1 MTYILKSDFIYK
13 YLIEGVYLA
22 VLFIVLVRL
31 FAKKIVS
38 TDWTIQ
44 FMRWSMILYAIASLV
59 DTLIY
64 IFSNETLAD
73 LPKESTGYHETL
85 FFFVVLLKFAP
96 FILLD
101 SKIGKNLLLLFGIGL
116 LLNIQSFALIYIWS
130 LREYS
135 DNMDIISD
143 YGTTTISRV
152 SIVFISLLLIENGVK
167 AWMKYSKK
175 N

>member
-1 MTYILKSDFIYK
+1 MFEMGDFIYK

-22 VLFIVLVRL
+22 VLLIVLVRL

-44 FMRWSMILYAIASLV
+44 FMRWAMILYAVSSLI

-64 IFSNETLAD
+64 TFSNETLAD
-73 LPKESTGYHETL
+73 LQKESTGYHETL

-101 SKIGKNLLLLFGIGL
+101 YKIGKNLLLLFGIGL

-135 DNMDIISD
+135 DNMHTISD
-143 YGTTTISRV
+143 YGTELISRV
-152 SIVFISLLLIENGVK
+152 SIVFISVLAAENGLK
-167 AWMKYSKK
+167 AWMKYRRKI
-175 N
+175 

>member
-1 MTYILKSDFIYK
+1 MFEMGEFIYK

-22 VLFIVLVRL
+22 VLLIVLVRV

-44 FMRWSMILYAIASLV
+44 FMRWAMIVYSVIRIVEFLFKVFNNATV
-59 DTLIY
+59 
-64 IFSNETLAD
+64 AD
-73 LPKESTGYHETL
+73 LMEEPSAFEEP
-85 FFFVVLLKFAP
+85 FFSIAVLYFFIP

-116 LLNIQSFALIYIWS
+116 WLNYLSFVQVYIWS

-135 DNMDIISD
+135 DNRNIISD
-143 YGTTTISRV
+143 YGTELISSV
-152 SIVFISLLLIENGVK
+152 SIVFISLLAAENGLK
-167 AWMKYSKK
+167 AWMKYRRKI
-175 N
+175 

>member
-1 MTYILKSDFIYK
+1 MFEMGDFIYK

-22 VLFIVLVRL
+22 VLLIVLVRL

-44 FMRWSMILYAIASLV
+44 FMRWAMIVYSVIRIVEFLFKAFNNATV
-59 DTLIY
+59 
-64 IFSNETLAD
+64 AD
-73 LPKESTGYHETL
+73 LMEEPSAFEEP
-85 FFFVVLLKFAP
+85 FFSIAVLYFFIP

-101 SKIGKNLLLLFGIGL
+101 SKIGRNLLLLFGIGL

-167 AWMKYSKK
+167 TGMKYSKK

>member
-1 MTYILKSDFIYK
+1 MTDILISDFIYK
-13 YLIEGVYLA
+13 YLIDGIYLV
-22 VLFIVLVRL
+22 VLLIVLVRL
-31 FAKKIVS
+31 FAKKLVC

-44 FMRWSMILYAIASLV
+44 FIRWAMILYAVSSLI

-64 IFSNETLAD
+64 TFSNETLAD
-73 LPKESTGYHETL
+73 LQKESTGYHETL

-101 SKIGKNLLLLFGIGL
+101 SKIGGNLLLLFGIGL

-135 DNMDIISD
+135 DNRDVISN
-143 YGTTTISRV
+143 YGTTTIFRL
-152 SIVFISLLLIENGVK
+152 SIIFISLLLIESGVK
-167 AWMKYSKK
+167 ACIKYRK
-175 N
+175 NQ